1 MATWIYD
8 VLASLG
14 EDGILWLVSAV
25 LVLFFIL
32 GYRKPAFR
40 PTAPA
45 LMTSLG
51 ILGTFCGIF
60 IALYEFDAS
69 PGEMNQSIEK
79 FLGGMRTAFVTSV
92 LGLFASI
99 AFRSLESRF
108 PSDAGADDVVSHEQ
122 KEVLERL
129 DAIKLAIAG
138 EGDSSLVTQ
147 VQKLRDENRDG
158 FQRLDG
164 LAETIR
170 NGLIKNLGALI
181 DDLREIIAKQLGE
194 ALRDL
199 ITNLEKALIKQ
210 FGATFVQFNEATQAL
225 KKWQEDH
232 REQVEQ
238 LTEAFTLTSRAIT
251 KVAEDCQSIPA
262 TMEQLR
268 TIVQIAHHDVTALN
282 RQVEAFAGM
291 RQQAEESFPLIKK
304 HLDEIGEN
312 LSNSANG
319 FATMDATL
327 RNVFQSAE
335 QETRR
340 IAQNHLETVQ
350 SIAAEMSRTL
360 ENTQRESADKV
371 TAIVDSAIQRFD
383 SAISDEL
390 GRLTNRWGGN
400 LVAIAERCSEVIQ
413 QVDGGRR

>member
-8 VLASLG
+8 VLNLLG
-14 EDGILWLVSAV
+14 EDGIVWAVSG
-25 LVLFFIL
+25 LLLLFFII
-32 GYRKPAFR
+32 GFGKPTFR

-69 PGEMNQSIEK
+69 PGEMNRSIEK

-108 PSDAGADDVVSHEQ
+108 PSDAEAQDLASHEQ
-122 KEVLERL
+122 REVLGRL

-138 EGDSSLVTQ
+138 DGDSSLVTQ

-158 FQRLDG
+158 FRKLDG
-164 LAETIR
+164 LVDTIR
-170 NGLIKNLGALI
+170 NSLIKNLGALI
-181 DDLREIIAKQLGE
+181 DDLREIIAKQLGD

-199 ITNLEKALIKQ
+199 IKNLEEALIKQ
-210 FGATFVQFNEATQAL
+210 FGATFIQFNEATQAL

-238 LTEAFTLTSRAIT
+238 LTEAFSLTSRAIT
-251 KVAEDCQSIPA
+251 KIAEDCQSIPP

-268 TIVQIAHHDVTALN
+268 AIVQTAHQDVSSLN

-291 RQQAEESFPLIKK
+291 GRQAEQSFPIIKK
-304 HLDEIGEN
+304 YLDEIGEN

-340 IAQNHLETVQ
+340 IAQSHLETVQ
-350 SIAAEMSRTL
+350 GITAEMNRTL
-360 ENTQRESADKV
+360 ENAQRESAGKV
-371 TAIVDSAIQRFD
+371 TATVESAIQQFD
-383 SAISDEL
+383 AAVTEEL
-390 GRLTNRWGGN
+390 GRLTSRWGGN
-400 LVAIAERCSEVIQ
+400 LVAIAERCSELIRR
-413 QVDGGRR
+413 VDGDRR